1 MLRWP
6 RVARRLALK
15 VRQTAQTARDAAD
28 AQIRARRRVLPL
40 YQVQRRLELLIAAVH
55 DHPIAIKSESSP
67 PPNWLTRTWR
77 LVAPNSGIKDGVPE
91 SNADSIRLPAELPAT
106 EGKDAA
112 LARYRLFA
120 IEQAERIV
128 RGTAAHV
135 GFLDPLERDLYMLRE
150 GALVDAH
157 IASAHP
163 GMRATLERER
173 ASALARRPKLET
185 LGKSERDVELM
196 MRATLASDPDAVP
209 NQTADPADSAAWARD
224 TATRVRRADEVYHG
238 VPPAQMWGTVQYD
251 ERVARAPDD
260 WRRETARPMEHIIQR
275 RYLWGQTEADSADST
290 GPSRGVSERYTVRGQ
305 APTGTQGE
313 PAREGS
319 QPEAT
324 ARQQATPQPETYGHA
339 TDQITDDQ
347 ANLDEIAPAIWY
359 DEWDSDL
366 GAYVKRAAGV
376 RLAPP
381 PEGDDSWARET
392 LAQHAPVVRKVRQQ
406 FERLRARRTLLPRQ
420 PLGDE
425 LDLAAVVDATIDRRL
440 GRSPDARLY
449 RAARPARRELAI
461 AMLMD
466 TSGSTKAQVSDGRTI
481 LDLEKISV
489 LLAMEALDALGDRFA
504 AYAFAGKTAQNVAV
518 MKIRDF
524 ADRDPTTARRT
535 LGALEAG
542 GFTRLGAA
550 MRFAT
555 QELARQ
561 STGQRLLL
569 ILSDGR
575 PNDVDRYQGAY
586 GVEDSRQAIMEARA
600 SGVYPYCIT
609 VDRDASEYLPRIFG
623 TAGHTILQ
631 RAEQLPTALLGAVRA
646 LIRRP

>member
-1 MLRWP
+1 MFRWP
-6 RVARRLALK
+6 RIARRLALK
-15 VRQTAQTARDAAD
+15 ARQTAQSARDAAD
-28 AQIRARRRVLPL
+28 AQIKARRRVLSL
-40 YQVQRRLELLIAAVH
+40 DQVQRRLEVLVAAVH
-55 DHPIAIKSESSP
+55 DQPISIVPESSP
-67 PPNWLTRTWR
+67 PPSWLTRTWR
-77 LVAPNSGIKDGVPE
+77 LIAPNAGIKDGVPE
-91 SNADSIRLPAELPAT
+91 SDADSIRLPAELPAT
-106 EGKDAA
+106 DGKDTA

-135 GFLDPLERDLYMLRE
+135 GVLDPLERDLYMLRE

-157 IASAHP
+157 IATAHP

-185 LGKSERDVELM
+185 LQKSERDVELM
-196 MRATLASDPDAVP
+196 MRATLAGSPDAVE
-209 NQTADPADSAAWARD
+209 NQTAGPADSAAWARD
-224 TATRVRRADEVYHG
+224 TATRVRRADEVYRG

-251 ERVARAPDD
+251 ERAVRAPDD

-290 GPSRGVSERYTVRGQ
+290 GRSRGVSERYTVRGQ

-313 PAREGS
+313 PTSDGH
-319 QPEAT
+319 QPEAK
-324 ARQQATPQPETYGHA
+324 ARQQAPRQPESHGYA

-347 ANLDEIAPAIWY
+347 ANLDEGAPAIWY
-359 DEWDSDL
+359 DEWDADI

-376 RLAPP
+376 RLAAPP
-381 PEGDDSWARET
+381 DGDDSWARET
-392 LAQHAPVVRKVRQQ
+392 LAQHAAVVRKVRQQ

-420 PLGDE
+420 PVGDE
-425 LDLAAVVDATIDRRL
+425 LDLAAVVEATIDRHL
-440 GRSPDARLY
+440 GRSPDSRLY

-461 AMLMD
+461 AILID

-524 ADRDPTTARRT
+524 TDREPAAARRT

-575 PNDVDRYQGAY
+575 PNDVDRYQGPY

>member
-15 VRQTAQTARDAAD
+15 ARQTAHTARDAAD
-28 AQIRARRRVLPL
+28 ARIRARRRVLSFE
-40 YQVQRRLELLIAAVH
+40 QVQRRLELLIAAVH
-55 DHPIAIKSESSP
+55 DQPIAIVSESSP

-77 LVAPNSGIKDGVPE
+77 LVAPNSGIKNGLPE
-91 SNADSIRLPAELPAT
+91 SNADSIHLPVELPAT
-106 EGKDAA
+106 EGTDAA

-150 GALVDAH
+150 GELVDAH
-157 IASAHP
+157 ITTAHP

-173 ASALARRPKLET
+173 ASALARRPKLES
-185 LGKSERDVELM
+185 LRKSERDVELM
-196 MRATLASDPDAVP
+196 LRATLAREPGAVE
-209 NQTADPADSAAWARD
+209 NQSADPADSAAWARE
-224 TATRVRRADEVYHG
+224 TATRVRRPDEVYRG

-251 ERVARAPDD
+251 ERAVRPPSD
-260 WRRETARPMEHIIQR
+260 WLREHARPMEHIVQR
-275 RYLWGQTEADSADST
+275 RYKWGQTEADSADST
-290 GPSRGVSERYTVRGQ
+290 GESRGVSERYTVRGQ

-313 PAREGS
+313 PEREGR
-319 QPEAT
+319 QPEAK
-324 ARQQATPQPETYGHA
+324 ARQQAERQPESHGYA
-339 TDQITDDQ
+339 TDRITDEQ
-347 ANLDEIAPAIWY
+347 PNLDEIAPAIWY

-392 LAQHAPVVRKVRQQ
+392 LAQHAAVVRKVRQQ

-425 LDLAAVVDATIDRRL
+425 LDLAAVVDATIDRRR
-440 GRSPDARLY
+440 GHSPGSRLY

-461 AMLMD
+461 AILID

-524 ADRDPTTARRT
+524 AERDPTAARRT

-555 QELARQ
+555 HELARQ

-575 PNDVDRYQGAY
+575 PNDVDRYQGPY

>member
-6 RVARRLALK
+6 RAARRLALK
-15 VRQTAQTARDAAD
+15 ARQTAQTVRDAAD
-28 AQIRARRRVLPL
+28 AQIRARRHVLSL
-40 YQVQRRLELLIAAVH
+40 DQVQRRLEVLIAAVH
-55 DHPIAIKSESSP
+55 DRPIAIVSEASP

-91 SNADSIRLPAELPAT
+91 STADSIRLPAELPST
-106 EGKDAA
+106 EGTDTA

-128 RGTAAHV
+128 RGTAAHI
-135 GFLDPLERDLYMLRE
+135 GFLDPLERDLYLLRE
-150 GALVDAH
+150 GAVVDAH
-157 IASAHP
+157 IATAHP

-185 LGKSERDVELM
+185 LRKSEREVELM
-196 MRATLASDPDAVP
+196 MRATLAATPDRVDD
-209 NQTADPADSAAWARD
+209 QTAGPADSAAWARD
-224 TATRVRRADEVYHG
+224 TATRVRRADEIYRG

-251 ERVARAPDD
+251 ERAVRAPDE
-260 WRRETARPMEHIIQR
+260 WRRETARPMEHIVQR
-275 RYLWGQTEADSADST
+275 RYLWGETEADSADST
-290 GPSRGVSERYTVRGQ
+290 GRSRGESERYTVRGQ
-305 APTGTQGE
+305 APMGTQGQ
-313 PAREGS
+313 PTHEGH
-319 QPEAT
+319 QPESKP
-324 ARQQATPQPETYGHA
+324 RQQAARQPELHGYA
-339 TDQITDDQ
+339 TDQVTDDQ
-347 ANLDEIAPAIWY
+347 ANLDEVAPAIWY
-359 DEWDSDL
+359 DEWDADL

-376 RLAPP
+376 RLASP

-392 LAQHAPVVRKVRQQ
+392 LAQHAAVVRKVRQQ

-425 LDLAAVVDATIDRRL
+425 LDLAAVVEATIDRRL
-440 GRSPDARLY
+440 GRSPDPRLY

-461 AMLMD
+461 AILVD
-466 TSGSTKAQVSDGRTI
+466 TSGSTKQQVSDGRSI

-524 ADRDPTTARRT
+524 TDRDPGAARRA

-575 PNDVDRYQGAY
+575 PNDVDRYQGSY